1 MNNYN
6 EKIIVA
12 LDFREFSQAK
22 KLINELG
29 DSVVFYKIGYE
40 AYFNYGNK
48 IIKFLKKK
56 NKKIF
61 LDLKF
66 NDIPNTVLAGIKYVI
81 SKNINITT
89 VHSTVSD
96 KTIELINRNNNSD
109 LLIAYVTVLTSF
121 NNDSYMKT
129 FNTKNNIENSIEYI
143 VKNLVANNCKAV
155 ICSANEASKIKKISN
170 NKLITI
176 CPGIRLN
183 QDVGDQS
190 RVMKPSQAFKNGA
203 DYIVVGREITS
214 SNNPK
219 LSFEKIM
226 EDINENIT
234 K

>member
-12 LDFREFSQAK
+12 LDFKEFNQAK

-29 DSVVFYKIGYE
+29 DDIIFYKIGYE
-40 AYFNYGNK
+40 AFLNYGHK

-66 NDIPNTVLAGIKYVI
+66 NDIPNTVLAGIKYAI
-81 SKNINITT
+81 SKNVNITT

-96 KTIELINRNNNSD
+96 KTVELINNNNNSD
-109 LLIAYVTVLTSF
+109 LLIAYVTILTSF
-121 NNDSYMKT
+121 DDISYKKT
-129 FNTKNNIENSIEYI
+129 FNTKNNIQNSIEYI

-155 ICSANEASKIKKISN
+155 ICSANESLKIKKISN

-183 QDVGDQS
+183 QKTGDQS
-190 RVMKPSQAFKNGA
+190 RVMTPSQAFKNKA
-203 DYIVVGREITS
+203 DYIVIGREITS
-214 SNNPK
+214 SENPK
-219 LSFEKIM
+219 LSFKKIM
-226 EDINENIT
+226 DDINENII